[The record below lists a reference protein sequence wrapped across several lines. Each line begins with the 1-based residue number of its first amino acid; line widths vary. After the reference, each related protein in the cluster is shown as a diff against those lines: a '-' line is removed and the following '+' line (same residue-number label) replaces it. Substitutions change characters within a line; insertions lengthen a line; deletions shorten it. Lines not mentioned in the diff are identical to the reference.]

1 MIRRHMRCR
10 RTVHTLHTPRA
21 RDSTD
26 VLIIGG
32 GPAGLCAA
40 IRLKQ
45 LTPTLRVV
53 VLEKGSELGSHILSG
68 CVLDPSSFYRLLGHD
83 VSTYEDKYGCGK
95 PPLGVQARGQ
105 GEMVW
110 LTDGGRTVG
119 IPHPPQMGNRGNWVL
134 DSLSGLVR
142 WLGRVAEEVYG
153 VEVYAGFGG
162 ARVVYGEEE
171 EESPWVE
178 WGGRWGKEVTGVK
191 DRVEEKGKVPR
202 VVGVLTNDVG
212 ISKKGEKREGLFTP
226 GMFFQSKL
234 TLFAEGAHGSLSKS
248 VIQKFNLR
256 AESDPQ
262 TYGIGIKEV
271 WRTSSSVPGSITHT
285 LGFPLDLHTYGGGW
299 VYHLQQNLLSIGLV
313 VGLDYAN
320 PTRSPYRDFQK
331 LKHHPYFRSLLSDAT
346 RVAYGARVLTEGGL
360 QSLPLLHFP
369 GGALIGDSA
378 GTVNVAKIKGVH
390 NAMGTGMLAAEAIAQ
405 VSSSSSSSPSLSS
418 YTSSFLTSPI
428 FSELYSIR
436 NLRPSFDQPNL
447 FPFSLLSQTAPVLG
461 GIIYSG
467 IDSLLFK
474 GRVPFTLSH
483 AHSPDERARCRNSA
497 PSLDSVRTQPTS
509 TNSNSVPPIDYPAYE
524 PPLSTDLLT
533 SLALTNTFHEEDQP
547 EHLRLLTLEEATRE
561 DSGRGVLGV
570 GLGRL
575 RFEDEEEEA
584 VSAPE
589 ENAEKNDGERE
600 LGRRRAH
607 TKLNVSEY
615 ASLLERACPAG
626 VYEYVD
632 DPLSSQ
638 SGDGWGGKKL
648 VINAQNC
655 IHCKLCDIKV
665 PSQDITWTVPEGG
678 GGPGYTIT

>member
-1 MIRRHMRCR
+1 MISRHIQR
-10 RTVHTLHTPRA
+10 RTLHTLRTPRA

-32 GPAGLCAA
+32 GPAGLSAA
-40 IRLKQ
+40 IRIKQ

-53 VLEKGSELGSHILSG
+53 VLEKGSEIGSHILSG
-68 CVLDPSSFYRLLGHD
+68 CVLEPSSFYRLLGD
-83 VSTYEDKYGCGK
+83 DISTYEEKYGCGL
-95 PPLGVQARGQ
+95 PPLGVPARGK

-110 LTDGGRTVG
+110 LTNGGRTVG

-142 WLGRVAEEVYG
+142 WMGRVAEEVYG

-191 DRVEEKGKVPR
+191 DRVEERGRVPR

-212 ISKKGEKREGLFTP
+212 ISKKGEKKEGLFTP
-226 GMFFQSKL
+226 GMLFESKL

-248 VIQKFNLR
+248 VIEKFNLR
-256 AESDPQ
+256 GESDPQ
-262 TYGIGIKEV
+262 TYGMGIKEV
-271 WRTSSSVPGSITHT
+271 WRLDSPENHLPGSIIHT

-331 LKHHPYFRSLLSDAT
+331 LKHHPYFRSLLSNAT

-390 NAMGTGMLAAEAIAQ
+390 NAMGTGMLAAESIAQ
-405 VSSSSSSSPSLSS
+405 VLSSSSSPSLSS

-436 NLRPSFDQPNL
+436 NLRPSFHQPNL

-483 AHSPDERARCRNSA
+483 SHSTEERARCRNSS

-509 TNSNSVPPIDYPAYE
+509 KNSVPPVDYPAYD

-547 EHLRLLTLEEATRE
+547 EHLRLLTLAEA
-561 DSGRGVLGV
+561 
-570 GLGRL
+570 
-575 RFEDEEEEA
+575 
-584 VSAPE
+584 
-589 ENAEKNDGERE
+589 NARDGE
-600 LGRRRAH
+600 GRQIRKRHAH

-638 SGDGWGGKKL
+638 SGEGEGEGWGGKKL